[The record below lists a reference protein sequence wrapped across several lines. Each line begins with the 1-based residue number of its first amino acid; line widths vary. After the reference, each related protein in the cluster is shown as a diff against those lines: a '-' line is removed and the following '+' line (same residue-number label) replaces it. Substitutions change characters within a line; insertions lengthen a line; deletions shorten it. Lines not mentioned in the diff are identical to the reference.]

1 MDEISIDKEVLSTQF
16 VVLSLRA
23 AAVLYTAGT
32 LAQVL
37 RLSFAFPLTE
47 MPFAVDWVIIGLGSV
62 GALGLVLGS
71 RDIAYRGSWEKI
83 VHWLIIVHLGISV
96 LMHLW
101 AVVRGDHEMFRIFSY
116 QYSAVAV
123 VYFAFFAWRQWTVRL
138 EGDGFAGVG
147 GDTGAGER
155 W

>member
-1 MDEISIDKEVLSTQF
+1 MTQRATTQF

-32 LAQVL
+32 LARVL
-37 RLSFAFPLTE
+37 RLTFDFPLTE
-47 MPFAVDWVIIGLGSV
+47 IPFAVDWVIIGLGSI

-83 VHWLIIVHLGISV
+83 VHGLIIVHLGISV

-138 EGDGFAGVG
+138 EGTDDFLG
-147 GDTGAGER
+147 R
-155 W
+155 RS